1 MLKEEII
8 SKIELL
14 AEDQEKY
21 EKFKDYI
28 LEFSNTPRC
37 KKGVLEFVR
46 DLYNSQNVEGLSEMA
61 IELFT
66 DKSMR
71 NSERMRYWIFEHPIS
86 LGYNQ
91 ALKDQR
97 EVVMCA
103 IAKYIMDT
111 SERIQNSDLDD
122 KAERQVYLRRAV
134 ARLRTVMGTKTHI
147 EFDTLDW
154 AEVEPADYY
163 DYLCSSLSE
172 LIDPICDKRVI
183 QEWADSWG
191 DCQSLSQVNMLRS
204 LRSYLNYLD
213 TFYQY

>member
-1 MLKEEII
+1 MLKEELI
-8 SKIELL
+8 SKIETL

-28 LEFSNTPRC
+28 LEFSNSPRC

-46 DLYNSQNVEGLSEMA
+46 DLYNSEHIEGLGEMA

-71 NSERMRYWIFEHPIS
+71 NSERMRFWIFEHPIS

-97 EVVMCA
+97 EVVMCG

-111 SERIQNSDLDD
+111 AERIQNSDLDD

-134 ARLRTVMGTKTHI
+134 ARLRTVLGTKAHI
-147 EFDTLDW
+147 EFDTIDW
-154 AEVEPADYY
+154 SEIEPASYY
-163 DYLCSSLSE
+163 DYLCSSLNE
-172 LIDPICDKRVI
+172 LVDPICDKRVI